1 MSQETPPP
9 KRGLFWFLPRRG
21 PALTMGIVTF
31 IASGA
36 VAYSHYAQVREK
48 EVMRAGVERDKERVR
63 RIRKKKRE
71 ELLSSEQAS

>member
-9 KRGLFWFLPRRG
+9 QRGLFWFLPRKG
-21 PALTMGIVTF
+21 PAVTMGIVTL

-71 ELLSSEQAS
+71 LELSEQAS

>member
-1 MSQETPPP
+1 M
-9 KRGLFWFLPRRG
+9 FWFLPRRG
-21 PALTMGIVTF
+21 PAVTLGVVSL

-63 RIRKKKRE
+63 RIRRKQRDE
-71 ELLSSEQAS
+71 QLSSSSSS